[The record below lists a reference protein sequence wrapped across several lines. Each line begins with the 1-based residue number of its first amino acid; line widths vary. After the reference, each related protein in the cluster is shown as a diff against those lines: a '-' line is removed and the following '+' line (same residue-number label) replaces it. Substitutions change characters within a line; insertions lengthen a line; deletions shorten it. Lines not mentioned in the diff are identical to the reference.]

1 MQLRDRARL
10 TPPLGMKTKP
20 SDSSTEG
27 LVTLDKFLKET
38 GLSHTTGWRYRNRG
52 WLKVINIA
60 GRHYVAKSEI
70 ARFIRRARSG
80 EFAQLAIRPNGAE
93 VKP

>member
-1 MQLRDRARL
+1 
-10 TPPLGMKTKP
+10 MKTTP

-27 LVTLDKFLKET
+27 LVTLDKFLKDT

-70 ARFIRRARSG
+70 ARFIGRARSG
-80 EFAQLAIRPNGAE
+80 EFAQLATCPNKKEAT
-93 VKP
+93 P